1 MDRQNVSP
9 TQLLHKAAVEYEDD
23 DYYDVDSTDDLDVE
37 KMSAMDEGTNKLSLM
52 RSIHHA
58 AGGGVNVRSYDTF
71 LYEGILDHY
80 RPETVASPLKN
91 PRTARVFAHFIHA
104 TGPSLSIFERNPR
117 SSSAMFSG
125 GSVPASQQSL
135 WTYTL
140 PMLALRHQGLLH
152 AMLALAS
159 LHIAKI
165 KGASATPSFRHYAFA
180 LKRIHHCV
188 GHPKKRLLIATIAAT
203 LLLGFYEVLTAD
215 HTKWSS
221 HLLGAK
227 QLFTEIDYAGMAK
240 DYMKVKAEQA
250 AIDSAALATAN
261 FGEEKAGNYKH
272 MSFQPMK
279 PAHPY
284 ANDHNSMI
292 DERLVSTFIG
302 RQVSYNDFGRVL
314 GDTGR
319 KDSHHPSSKPFDAGR
334 FEVLQDLFWWYC
346 KQDAYHS
353 ILSGDPLL

>member
-1 MDRQNVSP
+1 MASIDSSDRQQVSP

-23 DYYDVDSTDDLDVE
+23 AYYDVDSMDDLDAE
-37 KMSAMDEGTNKLSLM
+37 KMSAIDQGTDKLTLM
-52 RSIHHA
+52 RSIHNA
-58 AGGGVNVRSYDTF
+58 ASGTANVRSYDTF
-71 LYEGILDHY
+71 LYEGILDQY
-80 RPETVASPLKN
+80 RPESVASPLKN

-159 LHIAKI
+159 LHISKI

-250 AIDSAALATAN
+250 ARESAALATTN
-261 FGEEKAGNYKH
+261 FNDDKSGDYKINP
-272 MSFQPMK
+272 FQSMR
-279 PAHPY
+279 
-284 ANDHNSMI
+284 HNSII
-292 DERLVSTFIG
+292 DERLVSTIVG
-302 RQVSYNDFGRVL
+302 RQLSYNGCGRVL
-314 GDTGR
+314 GDMGR
-319 KDSHHPSSKPFDAGR
+319 KDSHHPSSKPFDASR

>member
-1 MDRQNVSP
+1 M
-9 TQLLHKAAVEYEDD
+9 HKAAVEFEDD

-37 KMSAMDEGTNKLSLM
+37 KMSAMDVGSNRLSLM

-58 AGGGVNVRSYDTF
+58 ASSGINVRSYDTF
-71 LYEGILDHY
+71 LYEGFLDHY
-80 RPETVASPLKN
+80 RPESVASPLKN
-91 PRTARVFAHFIHA
+91 PRTAGVFAHFIHA

-117 SSSAMFSG
+117 SSPAIFAG
-125 GSVPASQQSL
+125 GPVPASQQSL

-165 KGASATPSFRHYAFA
+165 KGGSATPSFKHYAFA

-188 GHPKKRLLIATIAAT
+188 GHPQKRLLIATIAAT
-203 LLLGFYEVLTAD
+203 LLLGFYEILTAD

-227 QLFTEIDYAGMAK
+227 QLFTEIDFASMAK
-240 DYMKVKAEQA
+240 EYTKVKAEEA
-250 AIDSAALATAN
+250 AIDSAALARTT
-261 FGEEKAGNYKH
+261 FLGNIGDGNKDFPRD
-272 MSFQPMK
+272 SMK
-279 PAHPY
+279 PVHSDA
-284 ANDHNSMI
+284 DDRISII
-292 DERLVSTFIG
+292 DERIISTIIG
-302 RQVSYNDFGRVL
+302 QKVSYSDFGRVL
-314 GDTGR
+314 GDTER
-319 KDSHHPSSKPFDAGR
+319 KDSHHPSSKPFDVSR

>member
-1 MDRQNVSP
+1 M
-9 TQLLHKAAVEYEDD
+9 
-23 DYYDVDSTDDLDVE
+23 DSTDDLDVE
-37 KMSAMDEGTNKLSLM
+37 KMSAMDVGSNRLSLM
-52 RSIHHA
+52 RSIHQA
-58 AGGGVNVRSYDTF
+58 ASSGNNVRSYDTF

-80 RPETVASPLKN
+80 RPESVASPLKN
-91 PRTARVFAHFIHA
+91 PRTAGVFAHFIHA

-117 SSSAMFSG
+117 SSSAIFAG

-165 KGASATPSFRHYAFA
+165 KGGSATPSFRHYAFA

-188 GHPKKRLLIATIAAT
+188 GHPQKRLLIATIAAT

-227 QLFTEIDYAGMAK
+227 QLFTEIDFAGMAK
-240 DYMKVKAEQA
+240 EYIKVKAEEA
-250 AIDSAALATAN
+250 AIDSAALARTTFMN
-261 FGEEKAGNYKH
+261 DTVGSYKDAPP
-272 MSFQPMK
+272 SSMK
-279 PAHPY
+279 PTHPY
-284 ANDHNSMI
+284 AGDHSSII
-292 DERLVSTFIG
+292 DERIISTIIG
-302 RQVSYNDFGRVL
+302 QNVSYNDFGRVL
-314 GDTGR
+314 GDMDR
-319 KDSHHPSSKPFDAGR
+319 KDSVHPSSKPFDVSR